1 MVINW
6 CEQSNDGAR
15 DNEDRCCRESWQV
28 GEGGAEPK
36 WTTLLYRS
44 RDTLLHQNG
53 GKTENGAV
61 HVSEFMNWLVMT

>member
-1 MVINW
+1 MNSPMMVPETTRI
-6 CEQSNDGAR
+6 AAV
-15 DNEDRCCRESWQV
+15 ESWQG
-28 GEGGAEPK
+28 GEERGAEPK
-36 WTTLLYRS
+36 WTTSLYRS